1 MTPKLSII
9 VPVYN
14 TEIYL
19 KECLDSIINQTFKD
33 IEIII
38 INDCSPD
45 NSESII
51 LEYQQ
56 KDPRIKYIKHEKNL
70 GLGGARNT
78 GITNAAGKWIAFVDS
93 DDYIDLN
100 TYKTMLSL
108 MGTHQANL
116 GVFSVINFDDI
127 TKEETY
133 DPFFDCDI
141 DALTTTDHQN
151 FDKSKNVTACT
162 KIFRRSDIINN
173 NLTFPEHLKHEDEE
187 FWFKYV
193 AMVEPSVIGSN
204 KKCYH
209 YRQRANSIMG
219 QREVSRKD
227 IPQIYL
233 NIYSFLQQNK
243 KEELYRQCFLEALVQ
258 HLYYYYKEVKSIYRE
273 IFQEQTLQLLQNIK
287 ITKEEL
293 GQYPSLNL
301 FYVDNSISPNNIKIS
316 IVIPVYNAELY
327 LKECVDSIIN
337 QTFKNIEIIIV
348 DDCSPDNSEAI
359 ILEYMSKDPRI
370 KYIKHE
376 HNRSVL
382 QARNTGITNA
392 TGDYIWCM
400 DPDDYIPTLIGLQIL
415 VHTINSTQADVI
427 QFTMEHPD
435 PGIINWLLPLS
446 DTLITDSQQ
455 IKNLYFDTMR
465 AFNLANR
472 IVTKDL
478 YKKAIKNVSQDLY
491 LNMAEDFFICSLIM
505 NSAKSYIGIQDS
517 LYFYRQH
524 QDSSTNKDL
533 TSKLVSNHIGNFQQI
548 LDCLSLTLNIKHTHM
563 MQKELGLQSFARIML
578 VLDTVSPQEL
588 DGLLS
593 LFIILSGEKH
603 SKTIVLEYMPNLLVY
618 YNNLTKNK
626 VDYLKTI
633 KKILLT
639 LQFSV
644 TELQKDFATF
654 YIYTIKQIDDDSVIF
669 LLKLQNLQQE
679 NHNLQQDY
687 YNLQQENHNLQQENH
702 NLQQENHNLQ
712 HNKWYH
718 FGQLS
723 RKQKIKKII
732 VVISKKLKIY
742 PILKYVYKTVR
753 K

>member
-1 MTPKLSII
+1 MNPKLSII

-19 KECLDSIINQTFKD
+19 KECLDSLVNQTFKD

-38 INDCSPD
+38 VNDCSPD
-45 NSESII
+45 NSEAVI
-51 LEYQQ
+51 LEYQA
-56 KDPRIKYIKHEKNL
+56 KDPRIKYIKHDKNL

-78 GITNAAGKWIAFVDS
+78 GITNASGEWIAFVDS

-108 MGTHQANL
+108 MDKHKANL
-116 GVFSVINFDDI
+116 GMFSVVNFDDD

-133 DPFFDCDI
+133 DPYFDCDI
-141 DALTTTDHQN
+141 DTLTTINHQN
-151 FDKSKNVTACT
+151 FNRIKDGIVCN
-162 KIFRRSDIINN
+162 KIFKSSDITDNN
-173 NLTFPEHLKHEDEE
+173 ITFPEHLKHEDEE

-204 KKCYH
+204 KKFYH
-209 YRQRANSIMG
+209 YRQRSNSTMG

-227 IPQIYL
+227 LPQICL
-233 NIYSFLQQNK
+233 NIYSFLQQNRK
-243 KEELYRQCFLEALVQ
+243 KELYRQFLLSSLVQ
-258 HLYYYYKEVKSIYRE
+258 YLYYHYEKVQPIYQTT
-273 IFQEQTLQLLQNIK
+273 FQEQVLQLFQNME

-293 GQYPSLNL
+293 KQYSLLNL
-301 FYVDNSISPNNIKIS
+301 FYVDNSISPSNIKIS
-316 IVIPVYNAELY
+316 IVIPIYNAEVY
-327 LKECVDSIIN
+327 LKECLDSIIN

-348 DDCSPDNSEAI
+348 NDCSPDNSETI
-359 ILEYMSKDPRI
+359 VLEYMSKDPRI

-392 TGDYIWCM
+392 TGDYIWCI
-400 DPDDYIPTLIGLQIL
+400 DPDDYIPTLLGLQIL
-415 VHTINSTQADVI
+415 VCTINSTQADVI
-427 QFTMEHPD
+427 QFKIEHSD
-435 PGIINWLLPLS
+435 LGMINWLSPLS
-446 DTLITDSQQ
+446 NTLITDSQQ
-455 IKNLYFDTMR
+455 IKDLYFDTMR
-465 AFNLANR
+465 AFNLASR

-524 QDSSTNKDL
+524 PSSSTNKQL
-533 TSKLVSNHIGNFQQI
+533 TSELITNHIGNFQQI
-548 LDCLSLTLNIKHTHM
+548 LDSLSPTLNIKYTDIV
-563 MQKELGLQSFARIML
+563 QKELGLQSFARIML
-578 VLDTVSPQEL
+578 ILDTISPQEL

-593 LFIILSGEKH
+593 LFVDLSEDKH

-626 VDYLKTI
+626 VDYLK
-633 KKILLT
+633 KIRTLLT
-639 LQFSV
+639 LNLANKKLTQN
-644 TELQKDFATF
+644 LALF
-654 YIYTIKQIDDDSVIF
+654 YIYSTKQIDDDSVIF
-669 LLKLQNLQQE
+669 LAQLQA
-679 NHNLQQDY
+679 
-687 YNLQQENHNLQQENH
+687 LQQENHNLQQENH

-712 HNKWYH
+712 HNKWYN

-732 VVISKKLKIY
+732 VVLSKKLKIY
-742 PILKYVYKTVR
+742 PMLKKLYKIVR